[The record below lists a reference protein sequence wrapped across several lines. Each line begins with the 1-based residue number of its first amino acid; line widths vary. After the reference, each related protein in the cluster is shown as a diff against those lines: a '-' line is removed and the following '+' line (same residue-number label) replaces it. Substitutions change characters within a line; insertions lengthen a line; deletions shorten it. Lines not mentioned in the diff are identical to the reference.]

1 MAVGLQAKFA
11 AELLTGQDAG
21 DPQRYLFAGVTH
33 PDIRDVPPP
42 FPTPIR
48 VALTGTA
55 NDCVVA
61 VDAEIAAAV
70 QRRRGAV
77 ARGDVVPDPLDT
89 HRDLLT
95 LKTAALLSFLDD
107 DGDVLPVYWEL
118 AKAVVDNG
126 RTIREHLI
134 AASKAAVD
142 EQLRAAADRDARL
155 FALREQSKEQ
165 RALTTCARSMI
176 RKAKNAGRPVT
187 RSTLTQAV
195 AGKYRTVVDVDDV
208 IDFACETGTD
218 DGRLRRDGDY
228 FVFVAA

>member
-1 MAVGLQAKFA
+1 
-11 AELLTGQDAG
+11 
-21 DPQRYLFAGVTH
+21 
-33 PDIRDVPPP
+33 
-42 FPTPIR
+42 
-48 VALTGTA
+48 
-55 NDCVVA
+55 
-61 VDAEIAAAV
+61 
-70 QRRRGAV
+70 
-77 ARGDVVPDPLDT
+77 
-89 HRDLLT
+89 
-95 LKTAALLSFLDD
+95 
-107 DGDVLPVYWEL
+107 LPVYWEL

-187 RSTLTQAV
+187 RSTLTQAF
-195 AGKYRTVVDVDDV
+195 AGKYRTVVDVDEV